1 TPYDFFYFINRL
13 EGKNLNWFWDAW
25 FFNYGYPDLAI
36 TGADQN
42 DQYLKVEISNVGGLP
57 VPFNLIL
64 NGEDG
69 NEIDETFGV
78 VIWENDLEKIVIR
91 IPVTGKIKKVM
102 FDDTYSY
109 DANLENNE
117 FIISE

>member
-1 TPYDFFYFINRL
+1 S
-13 EGKNLNWFWDAW
+13 EGENLNWFWDAW

-36 TGADQN
+36 SGAEQS

-64 NGEDG
+64 NDDYG
-69 NEIDETFGV
+69 NEIDESFGV
-78 VIWENDLEKIVIR
+78 DIWENNLRKTVVR
-91 IPVTGKIKKVM
+91 IPVTAIIKNVTI
-102 FDDTYSY
+102 DDTYSY
-109 DANLENNE
+109 DANLKNNE